1 MLRQGDGYMNIFK
14 KLNEKYCRKR
24 SVAVR
29 FAALAA
35 VLALVAFSVPSGRAT
50 VYAADNTM
58 ETPNYTVNIDVA
70 ENNSYD
76 ISESL
81 DINFVTPHHGI
92 YRYIPINGSE
102 ITSLRVPGYNYD
114 YYRQNGNMVV
124 KIGSGEYTLVGLNH
138 YDINYTITM
147 YDDENDS
154 MDMLLINLIPTG
166 WETPIENV
174 TATVNLPKEADLN
187 DIEIYSGEYGTE
199 GNEDGAVCTPSADGM
214 SFTVTATDLP
224 VYHGITVA
232 LPLPEGYW
240 VGAKEYGQMSVTSWL
255 MLLLGPIGA
264 ALIWFMFGRDERM
277 VKTLE
282 FYPPDELTPG
292 EIGYIV
298 DGSVD
303 RRDIVANIVY
313 MADKGYLTIEDYD
326 DHNFIFRA
334 VCEPPGIEP
343 PYIQTLYDGIF
354 AGGRDKVRSDN
365 MGTRFGRKYEKAQEQ
380 LANMF
385 RGRSSLNTPESQ
397 MARVF
402 CMVASVIP
410 AFAFCTWAT
419 ACGDSLGMFELGWA
433 VIHIFITNVIM
444 CTVYDKIRSRS
455 KIRTVLL
462 TLAAIWFFVAGVGVL
477 PLFSDTIRNIGDAKA
492 TIISAAL
499 FIGTLIGIFFTVI
512 AIAKRSEYTR
522 MIGRILGFREFIKTA
537 ELDKLKELVEED
549 PEYFYHISPYAY
561 VFGLSDK
568 WIKNFEDIPVV
579 TPTWYHSRYDRMD
592 AFDYYWMGRM
602 MNTCSSSVSNNIT
615 IPEPPSHTG
624 SGGSG
629 GGWSG
634 GGSSWSGGGGFSGGG
649 FSGGGIGG
657 GGGGGW

>member
-1 MLRQGDGYMNIFK
+1 MKMSNNSCGRRRTLIARCF
-14 KLNEKYCRKR
+14 
-24 SVAVR
+24 
-29 FAALAA
+29 ALAA
-35 VLALVAFSVPSGRAT
+35 VLALVALSVPSGRAE

-58 ETPNYTVNIDVA
+58 ETPQFNVNIDVA

-76 ISESL
+76 ISEGI

-102 ITSLRVPGYNYD
+102 ISDLRVPGYNYD
-114 YYRQNGNMVV
+114 YYKQNGNVVV
-124 KIGSGEYTLVGLNH
+124 KIGSGDYTLVGLNH
-138 YDINYTITM
+138 YDIRYKITM

-154 MDMLLINLIPTG
+154 MDMLLLNLIPTG
-166 WETPIENV
+166 WETPIGNV
-174 TATVNLPKEADLN
+174 TATVNLPKAADLN
-187 DIEIYSGEYGTE
+187 DVEIYSGEYGTE
-199 GNEDGAVCTPSADGM
+199 GNEDGAKVTASPDGM
-214 SFTVTATDLP
+214 SFTVTASDLP
-224 VYHGITVA
+224 VYHGVTVA

-240 VGAKEYGQMSVTSWL
+240 VGAKEYGQMPLTTW
-255 MLLLGPIGA
+255 MLLLFGPVGA
-264 ALIWFMFGRDERM
+264 AVIWFFFGRDEHM

-303 RRDIVANIVY
+303 KRDIVANIVY
-313 MADKGYLTIEDYD
+313 MADKGYLSIEDYD
-326 DHNFIFRA
+326 KNDFIFHA
-334 VCEPPGIEP
+334 VAEPSGLEP

-354 AGGRDKVRSDN
+354 AGGRKEVRSDR
-365 MGTRFGRKYEKAQEQ
+365 MGTKFGRKYERAHEQ

-385 RGRSSLNTPESQ
+385 RGRSSINTPESQ
-397 MARVF
+397 MARAF
-402 CMVASVIP
+402 CTVASVVP

-419 ACGDSLGMFELGWA
+419 ACGDDLGMFELVWTA
-433 VIHIFITNVIM
+433 IHIFITTGIM
-444 CTVYDKIRSRS
+444 CSVYDRIRSRS
-455 KIRTVLL
+455 KIKTVLM

-477 PLFSDTIRNIGDAKA
+477 PMFSDTINNIDSEKA
-492 TIISAAL
+492 MAIAGIL
-499 FIGTLIGIFFTVI
+499 VVGTLIGIFFSVI
-512 AIAKRSEYTR
+512 AIARRREYTR
-522 MIGRILGFREFIKTA
+522 LMGRILGFKEFIKTA
-537 ELDKLKELVEED
+537 ELDKLKELVEQD

-568 WIKNFEDIPVV
+568 WIKNFADIPVV
-579 TPTWYHSRYDRMD
+579 TPTWYYSRYDRMD
-592 AFDYYWMGRM
+592 AFDYYMMGRM

-615 IPEPPSHTG
+615 IPAPPSHTG

-649 FSGGGIGG
+649 FSGGGAGG